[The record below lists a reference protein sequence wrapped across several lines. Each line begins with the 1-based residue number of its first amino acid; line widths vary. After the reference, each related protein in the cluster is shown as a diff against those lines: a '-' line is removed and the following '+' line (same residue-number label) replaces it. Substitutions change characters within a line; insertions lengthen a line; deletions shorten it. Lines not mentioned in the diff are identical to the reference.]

1 MKNNFLILVLI
12 TLTLTSSCV
21 EKKPNVLAID
31 VLLTLPADVYD
42 QAIELNRAIIEKHPD
57 NFILDGNHIP
67 HITLLQCYIV
77 ESDLPQVEQLLN
89 GLYKTIK
96 KDTLWANHLQ
106 YNKDKPESFA
116 SIGIEKSKALM
127 TLHKKT
133 IALLEPYII
142 TNGTQKAY
150 VQNAD
155 GTPIDQFTI
164 DYVPKFVSH
173 YSYENFNPHISL
185 GVAKTTLLD
194 SLEQHVFRAT
204 KFQATGV
211 SVYQLG
217 NYGTARKLLW
227 EEAE

>member
-1 MKNNFLILVLI
+1 MKSINLIITFLILM
-12 TLTLTSSCV
+12 LTISCD

-42 QAIELNRAIIEKHPD
+42 QAIQLNRAILEKNPD
-57 NFILDGNHIP
+57 NLTLDENHIP

-77 ESDLPQVEQLLN
+77 ESDIPKVEQLLT

-96 KDTLWANHLQ
+96 KDSLFANELQ
-106 YNKDKPESFA
+106 YNKDKTESFA

-142 TNGTQKAY
+142 TKGTQEAY

-173 YSYENFNPHISL
+173 YSYDNFNPHISL

-194 SLEQHVFRAT
+194 SLEQNTFRAT